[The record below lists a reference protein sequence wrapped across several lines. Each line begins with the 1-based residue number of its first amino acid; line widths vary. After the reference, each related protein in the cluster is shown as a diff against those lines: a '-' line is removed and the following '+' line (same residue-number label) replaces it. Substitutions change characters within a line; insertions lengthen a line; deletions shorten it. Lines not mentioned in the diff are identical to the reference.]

1 MNNKQTLLICL
12 FTIFAHALIAE
23 APQKVLCS
31 TPNSCSDI
39 NNSCKCYC
47 SHICEPR
54 DKKPEQDN
62 PVYVPNDPEGYY
74 CYCKPWDLEN
84 YGKRCK
90 VPKRG
95 ARK

>member
-1 MNNKQTLLICL
+1 MKTYQYLFICL
-12 FTIFAHALIAE
+12 VGIFAQAIIARE
-23 APQKVLCS
+23 PVPQSAVCP
-31 TPNSCSDI
+31 TQNSCADI

-62 PVYVPNDPEGYY
+62 PVYVPNDPEGHY

-84 YGKRCK
+84 YGKKCK
-90 VPKRG
+90 MGK
-95 ARK
+95 KK